1 MKNKYILLI
10 IILLS
15 IAYWITLAFGI
26 PVFQSLRFWF
36 WQYEF
41 KPPVD
46 WWIIPLIAAV
56 LYFSVSIVLKH
67 HHNQRHNIIIL
78 IFTGYFLQFGFSF
91 IEGKGFDSLKDR
103 MIVDGHAEFASVAT
117 KIDDIGNVACHYEE
131 LADSNKIGVFPKS
144 KPPGALIIY
153 TILEKT
159 ANIFSANDTPQDKYE
174 RFISFAVF
182 IFPLIAYLVLL
193 PLYGIGRE
201 ILPEKY
207 ANLPG
212 LLYIFLPNIN
222 LVTMHLD
229 QVLYP
234 LLVAVTIWLMLSGIK
249 NTSFQKIAL
258 AGILLYVS
266 LYISFSLTIMF
277 PLLLI
282 LIAIFSFYYNNRE
295 QKSLYL
301 ITYYVVFL
309 LGFFATALIMK
320 LVTDYDII
328 LRFSKA
334 IKFHADWKVWE
345 PSVKWVTFYAGL
357 NIIEISVWSGIAF
370 AYIFYMG
377 IYRAGMN
384 MFRKNIDL
392 ISVISVVFSALVL
405 LQAFVGYTKGETA
418 RLWVFLLPIAV
429 LVAANEINLR
439 FKNRPEFSIKLILLM
454 QLITTLMIK
463 VFQDF

>member
-10 IILLS
+10 IVSLS
-15 IAYWITLAFGI
+15 IAYWTTLAFGI
-26 PVFQSLRFWF
+26 PVFQNLLFWF
-36 WQYEF
+36 WQFEY
-41 KPPVD
+41 KPAVN

-56 LYFSVSIVLKH
+56 SYFSVSIVLKH

-91 IEGKGFDSLKDR
+91 IEGKGLDSLKDR
-103 MIVDGHAEFASVAT
+103 MIVYSHSEFASIAT
-117 KIDDIGNVACHYEE
+117 KIDDISVLACNYEA
-131 LADSNKIGVFPKS
+131 LADSNKIGVLPKS
-144 KPPGALIIY
+144 KPPGALIFY
-153 TILEKT
+153 TLLEKA
-159 ANIFSANDTPQDKYE
+159 ANIFSTIDTTQDKYD

-182 IFPLIAYLVLL
+182 IFPLISYLVLI

-234 LLVAVTIWLMLSGIK
+234 LIVAVTIWLILLGIK
-249 NTSFQKIAL
+249 NTSYVKLGL
-258 AGILLYVS
+258 AGILLYMS
-266 LYISFSLTIMF
+266 LYITFSITIIIPF
-277 PLLLI
+277 LLI

-295 QKSLYL
+295 QKALYL
-301 ITYYVVFL
+301 ATYYVVFL
-309 LGFFATALIMK
+309 LGFFVTALIMK
-320 LVTDYDII
+320 LATDYDII
-328 LRFSKA
+328 IRYTKSIHFYSGMNVLESS
-334 IKFHADWKVWE
+334 D
-345 PSVKWVTFYAGL
+345 KWVTFYAGI
-357 NIIEISVWSGIAF
+357 NIIEVSIWSGLAF
-370 AYIFYMG
+370 AFTYYLGLF
-377 IYRAGMN
+377 RATVN
-384 MFRKNIDL
+384 LFRKNIDL
-392 ISVISVVFSALVL
+392 ISVMTIVFSVLVL
-405 LQAFVGYTKGETA
+405 ILAFIGVAKGETA
-418 RLWVFLLPIAV
+418 RLWIFLLPIVV

-454 QLITTLMIK
+454 QLITTFMLK